1 MRTDRELFR
10 MLQEEMIQESELDT
24 LLESAPALV
33 KGGVL
38 FWVAKIRNADSQIRQ
53 TNDVAKKIDLM
64 SQQIKWSAYMTGLAI
79 AFDADD
85 KSLQMRLKGMK

>member
-1 MRTDRELFR
+1 MKPDRELFR

-33 KGGVL
+33 KGAVL

-64 SQQIKWSAYMTGLAI
+64 SQQIKWSAYMTALAI